1 MRGRQLES
9 EHGRAPQLPRGRLSV
24 AHDVQGWLTHRSGPR
39 CQLRSRPH
47 AVPPGKFLLSLVSL
61 ESTQRP
67 AHWRVK
73 ALSVVGLNGKS
84 LSVGPRQGGGG
95 VVSPGTSSE
104 ELLCLESRSEE
115 RTILRMRLAGA
126 GARERPGPGSQSPSH
141 VFTFPTLPRKVNP
154 GFRWTGRQERNSRP
168 HRQLL
173 LRSGSL
179 SQLGPDSAPSCS
191 DWEVGMKNSL
201 LKARR
206 WVRDD
211 TFQ

>member
-1 MRGRQLES
+1 M
-9 EHGRAPQLPRGRLSV
+9 

-95 VVSPGTSSE
+95 GGFAWNLLGRAALPRIAFGRADDPQNALGRSGRPRASRAWFAVSVPRVHVSDLAQKGQSRVPVDWEAGKKFSAPPPTPSAVWVPEPAGSRLCSQ
-104 ELLCLESRSEE
+104 LLRLGSGYEKLALES
-115 RTILRMRLAGA
+115 TKMG
-126 GARERPGPGSQSPSH
+126 
-141 VFTFPTLPRKVNP
+141 
-154 GFRWTGRQERNSRP
+154 
-168 HRQLL
+168 
-173 LRSGSL
+173 
-179 SQLGPDSAPSCS
+179 
-191 DWEVGMKNSL
+191 
-201 LKARR
+201 
-206 WVRDD
+206 
-211 TFQ
+211 

>member
-95 VVSPGTSSE
+95 GWFRLEPPRKSCSASNRVRKSGRSSE
-104 ELLCLESRSEE
+104 CAWQERAPASVPGLVRSLRPTCSRFRPCPE
-115 RTILRMRLAGA
+115 RSI
-126 GARERPGPGSQSPSH
+126 PGSGG
-141 VFTFPTLPRKVNP
+141 L
-154 GFRWTGRQERNSRP
+154 GGRREI
-168 HRQLL
+168 
-173 LRSGSL
+173 
-179 SQLGPDSAPSCS
+179 LGPAA
-191 DWEVGMKNSL
+191 NSFCGL
-201 LKARR
+201 GP
-206 WVRDD
+206 
-211 TFQ
+211 